1 MQALQHAGH
10 KFQTVSFNSWKFT
23 GSQARIKKECSVCF
37 SVDTVVT
44 SQDIVVS
51 FDKAGIDIDNIVSIQ
66 RKASNNTWIVSFS
79 SKVARDAALNEP
91 NVKIAGCMVFL
102 GDCENRVS
110 IVKVY

>member
-1 MQALQHAGH
+1 M
-10 KFQTVSFNSWKFT
+10 
-23 GSQARIKKECSVCF
+23 CF

-79 SKVARDAALNEP
+79 SKVAREAALNEP
-91 NVKIAGCMVFL
+91 NVKISGCMVFL

-110 IVKVY
+110 IVKVYKLPVEIPDSVVIGRLS

>member
-10 KFQTVSFNSWKFT
+10 KSQTVSFNSWKFA
-23 GSQARIKKECSVCF
+23 GSQAGIMKECSVCF

-44 SQDIVVS
+44 SQDIVVG

-79 SKVARDAALNEP
+79 SKVARDAALNKQTSRLRDVWSSSVTARTAFP
-91 NVKIAGCMVFL
+91 L
-102 GDCENRVS
+102 
-110 IVKVY
+110 